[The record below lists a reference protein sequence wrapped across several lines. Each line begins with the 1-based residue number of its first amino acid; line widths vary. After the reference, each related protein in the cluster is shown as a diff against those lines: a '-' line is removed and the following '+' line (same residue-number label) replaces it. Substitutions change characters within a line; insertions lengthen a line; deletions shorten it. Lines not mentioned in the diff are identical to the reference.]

1 MVRSLQRGL
10 QLMNAVGE
18 QGPVHAK
25 QLARHTGVPL
35 ATVYHLLRT
44 LLHDRYVVRPET
56 ARTCSAQRSTPPTVA
71 APGTRS
77 PPWMRNDARSDPGDR
92 DPRDGR

>member
-44 LLHDRYVVRPET
+44 LLHDRYVVRLGDGSYVLGP
-56 ARTCSAQRSTPPTVA
+56 ALHAAHGGSTRYAVA
-71 APGTRS
+71 A
-77 PPWMRNDARSDPGDR
+77 MDAKRCEI
-92 DPRDGR
+92 

>member
-1 MVRSLQRGL
+1 MTSDKQSMVRSLQRGL

-25 QLARHTGVPL
+25 QLARSTGVPL

-44 LLHDRYVVRPET
+44 LLHDRYVVRLEDGSYVLGP
-56 ARTCSAQRSTPPTVA
+56 ALHVACGDSTRLAVA
-71 APGTRS
+71 AL
-77 PPWMRNDARSDPGDR
+77 DAK
-92 DPRDGR
+92 

>member
-1 MVRSLQRGL
+1 MTSEKQSMVRSLQRGL

-25 QLARHTGVPL
+25 QLARHTDVPL

-44 LLHDRYVVRPET
+44 LLHDRYVVRLEDGSYVLGP
-56 ARTCSAQRSTPPTVA
+56 ALRA
-71 APGTRS
+71 AGGGTRV
-77 PPWMRNDARSDPGDR
+77 AVTATEA
-92 DPRDGR
+92 